1 MIPPPPTPPPTL
13 SLSLPL
19 GLLHKSIPPS
29 HSKPTQ
35 LTPSAPSQPGKRPSQ
50 PSVLSTPLL
59 LKASPALGVA
69 SLLKPPR
76 RTRTD
81 LGVSVQR
88 EGVASRCL
96 LAASLLESLS
106 LFFGPFGRSIFSRS
120 CFALLPALSLLCF
133 NPSFAS
139 SSLLLTRR
147 AFCYLVSL
155 SFPFLLLLSH
165 VRSLS
170 LFITSWTVAF
180 LS

>member
-19 GLLHKSIPPS
+19 GLLHKSIPLS

-50 PSVLSTPLL
+50 PSVLSAPLL

-88 EGVASRCL
+88 EGVESEASRCL
-96 LAASLLESLS
+96 LAASPLESLS
-106 LFFGPFGRSIFSRS
+106 LFFGPFRSIFSRS

-155 SFPFLLLLSH
+155 SFPSLLLLSH

-170 LFITSWTVAF
+170 LSSSPHG
-180 LS
+180 L